1 MCTPAIG
8 LIQKDFG
15 ANANSKV
22 YTVLFVSIWELGEA
36 FGPLLIAPL
45 SEYFGRY
52 PVYHTANVMFVVFCV
67 TSALSQNTAMLVVS
81 RFLNGLSVASI
92 TLNAAIVGD
101 LFVTEEQGTAQA
113 LMGLAPLIGP
123 VLGPTIGGYIAQS
136 IGWRWMFWIL
146 AISSGVVELV
156 FLLVFRE
163 TYAMTILRRKTK
175 RLIIETGNP
184 LLRPAIDRP
193 YGIKKFFTQAIVRPA
208 RMLILSPVI
217 LVLAIYVSLIFA
229 YLYILF
235 TNITQIFESTYGF
248 STGNSGLVY
257 IGLGR

>member
-1 MCTPAIG
+1 MCTPAIP
-8 LIQKDFG
+8 LIQADFKSNG
-15 ANANSKV
+15 NSKI
-22 YTVLFVSIWELGEA
+22 YNILYVSIWELGEA

-52 PVYHTANVMFVVFCV
+52 RVYHTANIMFVVFCI
-67 TSALSQNTAMLVVS
+67 TSALSRNTAMLVVS
-81 RFLNGLSVASI
+81 RFFNGLSVASI

-146 AISSGVVELV
+146 AIASGVVELV
-156 FLLVFRE
+156 FFLVFRE
-163 TYAMTILRRKTK
+163 TYALTILRRKTK
-175 RLIIETGNP
+175 RLRKETGNP

-193 YGIKKFFTQAIVRPA
+193 HGVKNFFSQAIVRPA

-235 TNITQIFESTYGF
+235 TNITQDFETTYGF
-248 STGNSGLVY
+248 STGDSGLVY
-257 IGLGR
+257 IGLGK